1 MKESIFESLPKEKMS
16 RKKFV
21 KLCAFGI
28 GSLAVNGLLLT
39 SFSSTASAHPPS
51 DIKITYDSKTKILK
65 AVIMH
70 NVSDVKKHFIK
81 KVDVGLNGKEIISH
95 SISQQDNNISQTV
108 SYLIPDVKAGDKLSV
123 EAYCSISGKLEKEI
137 KVAQ

>member
-1 MKESIFESLPKEKMS
+1 MKESIFESLPKEKIS

-28 GSLAVNGLLLT
+28 GSLAVNSMLLSSLG
-39 SFSSTASAHPPS
+39 STAYAHPPS
-51 DIKITYDSKTKILK
+51 DIKITYDSRTKILK

-70 NVSDVKKHFIK
+70 NVSDVKKHFIN
-81 KVDVGLNGKEIISH
+81 KVDVGLNGREIINH
-95 SISQQDNNISQTV
+95 AISQQDNLISQTV

-123 EAYCSISGKLEKEI
+123 EGYCNISGKLEKEI
-137 KVAQ
+137 KVAK